1 MWIIAGLLPSVK
13 ERATSSVMGGD
24 SWARVPEAAA
34 KMKPLPN
41 DEQKL
46 MN

>member
-1 MWIIAGLLPSVK
+1 VWIIAGLLPSVK

-24 SWARVPEAAA
+24 SWAGGAEAAA

-41 DEQKL
+41 DEQNL